1 MKTQLV
7 RLNQYLSKR
16 IFGSYIG
23 LERFLIGYI
32 KLIFFRKK
40 IFRFKKSNEIQQLL
54 KTGYLEF
61 DQLIDIP
68 DLDQCYTIIKQK
80 LENEN
85 QITKLSNTQEYKSKG
100 FKTLLNDPH
109 KIEGIYDLIPREVT
123 HIIEEFYG
131 SSKYK
136 ILPEIWRNFHV
147 PDEIIKDNEVLS
159 DRFHLDANDYTY
171 LKLFV
176 LVHDVDESQ
185 GPYTFIDKINSQSFI
200 RSRIYNNRSN
210 YDSEKLD
217 KKSIQV
223 KGLKGKFII
232 THNAYCLHKAGIPE
246 KGKFRDIIQYKFYL

>member
-32 KLIFFRKK
+32 KLIYFRKK
-40 IFRFKKSNEIQQLL
+40 IFRFKKSPVIKQLL
-54 KTGYLEF
+54 ETGYLTF
-61 DQLIDIP
+61 NQLIP
-68 DLDQCYTIIKQK
+68 SEELDRCYAIIQQK
-80 LENEN
+80 LEDEKE
-85 QITKLSNTQEYKSKG
+85 ITKLSNTSKFKDKG
-100 FKTLLNDPH
+100 FKSLLKDSD
-109 KIEGIYDLIPREVT
+109 KIEGVFELIPNEVT
-123 HIIEEFYG
+123 QILEEFYG
-131 SSKYK
+131 SSNYK
-136 ILPEIWRNFHV
+136 TVPQIWRNFHV

-159 DRFHLDANDYTY
+159 DRFHLDANDFTY

-223 KGLKGKFII
+223 KGPKGKFII

-246 KGKFRDIIQYKFYL
+246 KDKFRDIIQYKFYL